1 MSTVST
7 DRLSGAPDAGGAH
20 AAAALGR
27 LVGRYWLAGLIVAGF
42 LALWEAYTRIFNVPR
57 YVFPSISA
65 IFRAMNLDRDTL
77 ITQTGVTLQEIVPG
91 LALGIAAGL
100 ILAVAMA
107 YSTTIQRGLY
117 PIVIAS
123 QAVPVPTIAAPLVI
137 ALGYNIWPKLV
148 VIVLIVFFPITVN
161 TFEGLTSVDPELLN
175 LMRTMSASR
184 WKVFRHVQLP
194 AALPLFFT
202 GTRLAAI
209 YSVIGAVFGEWVG
222 SDQGLGAYILQQN
235 GTLRTDR
242 EFAAIFILSALGIL
256 LFILAGVVEYLCT
269 PWRHR
274 ATK

>member
-1 MSTVST
+1 VSSMSTGS
-7 DRLSGAPDAGGAH
+7 RSESGRRGSAGAGAT
-20 AAAALGR
+20 LGR
-27 LVGRYWLAGLIVAGF
+27 LLGRYWLAALIVVAF
-42 LALWEAYTRIFNVPR
+42 LAVWEIFTRVFNVPR
-57 YVFPSISA
+57 YVFPSVSA
-65 IFRAMNLDRDTL
+65 IFSALNLDRGTL
-77 ITQTGVTLQEIVPG
+77 LGQTGVTLQEIVLG

-107 YSTTIQRGLY
+107 YSSILERGLY
-117 PIVIAS
+117 PLVIAS
-123 QAVPVPTIAAPLVI
+123 QAVPVPAIASPLVI
-137 ALGYNIWPKLV
+137 ALGYNIWPKVV
-148 VIVLIVFFPITVN
+148 VIVLIVFFPIVVN
-161 TFEGLTSVDPELLN
+161 TFVGLTSVDPELLN

-184 WKVFRHVQLP
+184 WKVFRHVRLP

-202 GTRLAAI
+202 GVKLAAI

-256 LFILAGVVEYLCT
+256 LFILSGIVEYLFT

>member
-1 MSTVST
+1 MSTAST
-7 DRLSGAPDAGGAH
+7 DRLTRLARRGGGAG
-20 AAAALGR
+20 AAFGR
-27 LVGRYWLAGLIVAGF
+27 LLGRYWLSAVIVAGF
-42 LALWEAYTRIFNVPR
+42 LVTWEAYVRIFAVPN
-57 YVFPSISA
+57 YVLASVTGILHA
-65 IFRAMNLDRDTL
+65 LYIERDTL
-77 ITQTGVTLQEIVPG
+77 MTQTGVTLQEIVPG
-91 LALGIAAGL
+91 LVLGIAAGL
-100 ILAVAMA
+100 ILAIVMS
-107 YSTTIQRGLY
+107 YSGTVERGLY

-148 VIVLIVFFPITVN
+148 VIVLIVFFPIAVN

-184 WKVFRHVQLP
+184 WKVFRHVRFP

-202 GTRLAAI
+202 GVKLAAI

-242 EFAAIFILSALGIL
+242 EFAAIFILSVLGIL
-256 LFILAGVVEYLCT
+256 LFILAGVVAFLCT